1 MQGFSTLKN
10 GEGLSGNNL
19 IINSFSKLG
28 SYAGI
33 FDNLSP
39 SISRMN
45 NPSPSLTHVYL
56 DTPPVSPTLETLD

>member
-45 NPSPSLTHVYL
+45 NPSPSLDHVYL
-56 DTPPVSPTLETLD
+56 DTPQLGPTMDPL